1 MPEMTATVD
10 VCVVCSGAPKRGMG
24 WYHCKQLF
32 DNRVKG
38 ARLTDVVEPWF
49 LGKGKGSNA
58 DFEEWQKTAQGI
70 AFHEKISEVPIP
82 AGAPKLAIICCRTMD
97 APRIF
102 REAVDHGFTH
112 VYLEKPGAPT
122 VADLEEM
129 TKYASSKGVPVFMG
143 FNRNFSKYV
152 RLAQEFYSTAPA
164 SASLTI
170 GRNDMFNSPE
180 AMDECFERNA
190 EGMMKNMMIHELVV
204 LISYFGLSL
213 DAVDTIVEDKAYTTI
228 ETRKGFTDFSKVG
241 FTMKLKSGKEIKVW
255 GDRAGGE
262 YGEAIV
268 TDGGKELFKAIRPD
282 EDNKASAAKLEEAC
296 PGCMPYFYLQDG
308 EYLLLKQTFV
318 DHILQKKEG
327 APAGCPTI
335 TTAIEGLGLCEF
347 LTGKL
352 MDGKE
357 PPAKKQKV

>member
-1 MPEMTATVD
+1 MPEVTATVD

-49 LGKGKGSNA
+49 LGKGKGSSA
-58 DFEEWQKTAQGI
+58 DFEEWQKKSQGI
-70 AFHEKISEVPIP
+70 AFHEKIGDVPVP

-102 REAVDHGFTH
+102 REAIDHGFTH

-129 TKYASSKGVPVFMG
+129 TKYAKDKGVPVFMG

-152 RLAQEFYSTAPA
+152 RLAQDFYTTAPA

-204 LISYFGLSL
+204 LISYFGLTVDAI
-213 DAVDTIVEDKAYTTI
+213 DAVVQDKVYTTI
-228 ETRKGFTDFSKVG
+228 ETRKGSAHFSKVG
-241 FTMKLKSGKEIKVW
+241 FTLKLKSGREIKVW
-255 GDRAGGE
+255 GDRANGE
-262 YGEAIV
+262 YSEAVV
-268 TDGGKELFKAIRPD
+268 TDGGKELFKAVRPD
-282 EDNKASAAKLEEAC
+282 DENKASAAQLEEAC

-308 EYLLLKQTFV
+308 EYLLLKQAFV
-318 DHILQKKEG
+318 DHIIQKKDG
-327 APAGCPTI
+327 VPAGVPSI
-335 TTAIEGLGLCEF
+335 TTAIEGLRLCEF

-352 MDGKE
+352 MEGEE

>member
-1 MPEMTATVD
+1 MPEVTATVD

-49 LGKGKGSNA
+49 LGKGKGSSA
-58 DFEEWQKTAQGI
+58 DFEEWQKKSQGI
-70 AFHEKISEVPIP
+70 AFHEKIGDVPVP

-102 REAVDHGFTH
+102 REAIDHGFTH

-129 TKYASSKGVPVFMG
+129 TKYAKDKGVPVFMG

-152 RLAQEFYSTAPA
+152 RLAQDFYTTAPA

-204 LISYFGLSL
+204 LISYFGLTVDAI
-213 DAVDTIVEDKAYTTI
+213 DAVVQDKASCI
-228 ETRKGFTDFSKVG
+228 IL
-241 FTMKLKSGKEIKVW
+241 MKDRGCPGRCSGVRL
-255 GDRAGGE
+255 GLLGCPALVRLRAGCLELILETLGKSSPE
-262 YGEAIV
+262 VAVNELQE
-268 TDGGKELFKAIRPD
+268 GGWLLVKLGRNCRRSNNGPRRNVELR
-282 EDNKASAAKLEEAC
+282 
-296 PGCMPYFYLQDG
+296 
-308 EYLLLKQTFV
+308 
-318 DHILQKKEG
+318 
-327 APAGCPTI
+327 
-335 TTAIEGLGLCEF
+335 
-347 LTGKL
+347 TG
-352 MDGKE
+352 
-357 PPAKKQKV
+357 